1 MKLQQKRQYSN
12 ATAPTPTEST
22 ASAYSQPS
30 ASIRSS
36 LETQEQPSIGTG
48 LAPSSPSKVITHFTY
63 LPSTGTAPSSFSSS
77 NASYSYEPVES
88 SQSASLRSENATNGP
103 VPTGSAP
110 LGRFNQPSQT
120 LPTKSDNVSFVYA
133 PTGHA
138 SPYNS
143 SAQHQPPANGSCG
156 RPTVNV
162 VSASMD
168 WWYTETYTQIESTF
182 LIQTGPNHTV
192 TGWTLL
198 PAATSFDV
206 TDALAAP
213 TCTSKTAFNPKANST
228 MLEYSCW
235 DTPTPVAAAT
245 TTVEQTA
252 YKAIN
257 QTSAKGT
264 IPDVVVTPTPAA
276 LTIDSTATFD
286 AGTPVV
292 HFSQYEIVS
301 GQLTRERNGHIAC
314 AETTATHTLNETFS
328 FPYVGQDPNGTE
340 PAEQGIIGGLHFAFL
355 QAIGAESA
363 AAGTFSADPT
373 VVVVVEK
380 GVAATTVMQK
390 GFAPAP
396 AASLATPTPTLPS
409 GLSIA
414 QDTPTQTGIIWIPLT
429 AHIESSQAALEVPSK
444 VVHTTAD
451 ADVTPNVNYVPQPF
465 EANVKSSDVII
476 DIAVNPTAG
485 DSVVT
490 AVYDGETVLAT
501 ALPLSQGSD
510 DGGFGRIISAIGN
523 AAQQSNAAQ
532 IESMAVGTNP
542 TASAIA
548 AIIGAVPGTPSS
560 GQGSGSGIVSGSG
573 SGSGSG
579 SSNSASGNGG
589 ASGSGQALGS
599 NSGSNSGSISGGS
612 SSSNSGSGSDSSSG
626 SGQQSP
632 VLHIGSSEITAAV
645 SPGQTVPALVLDG
658 QTAVAG
664 GAAITVSG
672 TRISLA
678 ADGTAVAIGGSTT
691 NIGVDGRP
699 ERSPVLEMGG
709 SAVTAGVVGT
719 ALPAA
724 LVIAGQTVSAGGP
737 AISVDG
743 TAVSL
748 LPGGNAVVIGG
759 STTSIALATSG
770 PGAEAAAMS
779 LGGGIGAAANIP
791 LITMGSQVFTA
802 NAATQYN
809 LGGAI
814 LTPGGSAVVSGAT
827 ISLSPDATKVVVNGQ
842 TRQLSAP
849 AITPAPLVTI
859 DGTVYAP
866 NLGSTYDIGSQHQLL
881 TPGGEIIVSGTTVS
895 LASDGSAV
903 LVNGVVQSSG
913 RSSNANEFDTITAP
927 PVLTID
933 GTIFSPSGA
942 TKYIVSGETLTPGGA
957 ITITGENGG
966 VQTISL
972 DAEMNRLLSASDG
985 TTRTS
990 VIGMLGSSPSGA
1002 PILTIDGEKYTA
1014 DSFNV
1019 GSGATYLINDQTLT
1033 PGGTVVVSGSDGLE
1047 TISLVPDGTAIVAAM
1062 SGTTW
1067 TSQISGAY
1075 GVLPTAAPI
1084 LTIGGE
1090 TFTAINNGA
1099 TYVIDGETLT
1109 PGGTDTLVINGQ
1121 TYIVTLFPHATMLEI
1136 QVVDVNG
1143 KVISTIF
1150 ETLFPATMT
1159 GATAYR
1165 TQFASGATATARA
1178 TATAA
1183 PGASATSS
1191 GSASLAGTGSSLA
1204 VEATGILLALSS
1216 FALAVCL

>member
-1 MKLQQKRQYSN
+1 MKLQQRRQYSN
-12 ATAPTPTEST
+12 ATALAPTEST
-22 ASAYSQPS
+22 ASAPSQPS
-30 ASIRSS
+30 ASLQLSS
-36 LETQEQPSIGTG
+36 GAGEQLPTGTG
-48 LAPSSPSKVITHFTY
+48 LAPSSPTKVITHFTY
-63 LPSTGTAPSSFSSS
+63 LPSTGIALSSLPSS
-77 NASYSYEPVES
+77 NASYSFEPAAS
-88 SQSASLRSENATNGP
+88 SQSTPLRSDNGTTGYTTIPALGRAT
-103 VPTGSAP
+103 SQ
-110 LGRFNQPSQT
+110 RFNQPSQT
-120 LPTKSDNVSFVYA
+120 ISSTSENVSFVYA

-138 SPYNS
+138 SPYNGS
-143 SAQHQPPANGSCG
+143 EQYRPLANGSCG

-182 LIQTGPNHTV
+182 LIQTGLNHSV

-314 AETTATHTLNETFS
+314 AETTATHILNETFS

-340 PAEQGIIGGLHFAFL
+340 PAEQGIVGSLHFAFL
-355 QAIGAESA
+355 QAIGAEFA

-380 GVAATTVMQK
+380 SVAATTVMQK

-414 QDTPTQTGIIWIPLT
+414 QTTPTQTGIIWVPLT
-429 AHIESSQAALEVPSK
+429 AHVESSQAALDVPSK
-444 VVHTTAD
+444 IAHTTAD
-451 ADVTPNVNYVPQPF
+451 ADVDPNINYVPQPF
-465 EANVKSSDVII
+465 EANVKSSQVTI

-485 DSVVT
+485 HSVVT
-490 AVYDGETVLAT
+490 AVYGGETVLAT
-501 ALPLSQGSD
+501 ALPQSQDSD

-532 IESMAVGTNP
+532 VESMAVGTNP

-548 AIIGAVPGTPSS
+548 AIIGAVPGTSSS
-560 GQGSGSGIVSGSG
+560 GQGSSSGPGSSGSG
-573 SGSGSG
+573 
-579 SSNSASGNGG
+579 SGNGG
-589 ASGSGQALGS
+589 ASGNGQALGS
-599 NSGSNSGSISGGS
+599 NAGSNSGGTSGGS
-612 SSSNSGSGSDSSSG
+612 GNSNSGSESDSGSSG
-626 SGQQSP
+626 ANQSP

-672 TRISLA
+672 TRMSLA
-678 ADGTAVAIGGSTT
+678 ADGTAVAIGSSTT
-691 NIGVDGRP
+691 NIGSDGRP

-724 LVIAGQTVSAGGP
+724 LVIAGQTASAGGP
-737 AISVDG
+737 AISIDG

-759 STTSIALATSG
+759 STTSVAFATSG
-770 PGAEAAAMS
+770 AGAEAAAMS
-779 LGGGIGAAANIP
+779 LGLGIGAAANIP
-791 LITMGSQVFTA
+791 LITVGSQVFTA

-827 ISLSPDATKVVVNGQ
+827 ISLSPDA
-842 TRQLSAP
+842 
-849 AITPAPLVTI
+849 
-859 DGTVYAP
+859 
-866 NLGSTYDIGSQHQLL
+866 SQVMLL
-881 TPGGEIIVSGTTVS
+881 TLLLT
-895 LASDGSAV
+895 LDRADG
-903 LVNGVVQSSG
+903 L
-913 RSSNANEFDTITAP
+913 
-927 PVLTID
+927 L
-933 GTIFSPSGA
+933 
-942 TKYIVSGETLTPGGA
+942 
-957 ITITGENGG
+957 
-966 VQTISL
+966 
-972 DAEMNRLLSASDG
+972 RLL
-985 TTRTS
+985 
-990 VIGMLGSSPSGA
+990 LCP
-1002 PILTIDGEKYTA
+1002 
-1014 DSFNV
+1014 
-1019 GSGATYLINDQTLT
+1019 
-1033 PGGTVVVSGSDGLE
+1033 
-1047 TISLVPDGTAIVAAM
+1047 
-1062 SGTTW
+1062 
-1067 TSQISGAY
+1067 
-1075 GVLPTAAPI
+1075 
-1084 LTIGGE
+1084 
-1090 TFTAINNGA
+1090 
-1099 TYVIDGETLT
+1099 
-1109 PGGTDTLVINGQ
+1109 
-1121 TYIVTLFPHATMLEI
+1121 
-1136 QVVDVNG
+1136 
-1143 KVISTIF
+1143 
-1150 ETLFPATMT
+1150 
-1159 GATAYR
+1159 
-1165 TQFASGATATARA
+1165 
-1178 TATAA
+1178 
-1183 PGASATSS
+1183 
-1191 GSASLAGTGSSLA
+1191 
-1204 VEATGILLALSS
+1204 
-1216 FALAVCL
+1216 